1 MADIGKI
8 RIRVPSTI
16 KKGDVVRVKSIIT
29 HPMEIVERDKQ
40 GKPIEKQYNFIHK
53 VIVSYSGKEIAQFE
67 TTQAVSQNPYLS
79 FAFKPDKPGTLKI
92 TYLDTKGGKYEGTQ
106 EIKF

>member
-16 KKGDVVRVKSIIT
+16 KKGDVVRVKSIVT

-40 GKPIEKQYNFIHK
+40 GNPIEKNYNYIYMI
-53 VIVSYSGKEIAQFE
+53 IVSYNGKEIAQFE
-67 TTQAVSQNPYLS
+67 PTQSISQNPYFS
-79 FAFKPDKPGTLKI
+79 FAFKPDKPGQLKI
-92 TYLDTKGGKYEGTQ
+92 TYLDTKGGKYEGAQ